1 MSVTAPEGFVAS
13 GCHAGI
19 KRRRFDMALLAA
31 EDRKPV
37 PCAAVFTQNKF
48 VAPPVEFDRALLA
61 ASGGTAAAVIV
72 NSGNANAGTGEAG
85 YRDAEA
91 MGAAAADALGIDK
104 GSVLVCSTGI
114 IGTPLPMK
122 PILVAAPKLAKQLSV
137 DGATDAAKG
146 ILTTDHKPK
155 QVVIRGSSFTVGG
168 MAKGCGM
175 IAPNM
180 ATMLAFLTTD
190 ADVPRELMQ
199 RALKAAADQ
208 TFNTLTVDGATST
221 NDTAMLFASGKRGP
235 ADPDE
240 FTNAIV
246 AACRD
251 LTMQMAHDGEG
262 VTRVALLEVTGAQ
275 NVEEARI
282 AAKAIADNNLIKCS
296 WNGGDP
302 YWGRILAAAGS
313 CGVAMDVAKSSV
325 SYGGVV
331 VARGGVGIDHDAQAV
346 SEHMMLP
353 TISITV
359 DLAAGGAAGSAIGV
373 DLGIGY
379 IKENVTTS

>member
-19 KRRRFDMALLAA
+19 KRRRFDMALLAT

-48 VAPPVEFDRALLA
+48 VAPPVELDRALLA
-61 ASGGTAAAVIV
+61 ASGGKAAAVIV

-91 MGAAAADALGIDK
+91 MGASAADALGIDK
-104 GSVLVCSTGI
+104 GAVLVCSTGI

-122 PILVAAPKLAKQLSV
+122 PILAAAPKLAKNLSV

-146 ILTTDHKPK
+146 ILTTDHKTK

-190 ADVPRELMQ
+190 ADVPRDLMQ

-221 NDTAMLFASGKRGP
+221 NDTAMLFASGKRGA
-235 ADPDE
+235 ADADE
-240 FTNAIV
+240 FMNVVA

-262 VTRVALLEVTGAQ
+262 VTRVALLEITGAKTA
-275 NVEEARI
+275 EEARI

-313 CGVAMDVAKSSV
+313 SGVAMDVAKSGV

-331 VARGGVGIDHDAQAV
+331 VARGGVGIGHDAQAV
-346 SEHMMLP
+346 SEHMMQA
-353 TISITV
+353 TISIGV
-359 DLAAGGAAGSAIGV
+359 DLGAGGAAGSAIGV

>member
-1 MSVTAPEGFVAS
+1 MSVTAAEGFVAS
-13 GCHAGI
+13 GLHAGI
-19 KRRRFDMALLAA
+19 KRRRFDMALLAT
-31 EDRKPV
+31 DDCKPV

-48 VAPPVEFDRALLA
+48 VAPPVELDRALLA
-61 ASGGTAAAVIV
+61 AGGGRAAAVIV
-72 NSGNANAGTGEAG
+72 NSGNANAGTGEQG

-91 MGAAAADALGIDK
+91 MGAAAADALGIDE

-114 IGTPLPMK
+114 IGTPLPME
-122 PILVAAPKLAKQLSV
+122 PILAAAPKLAKQLSV
-137 DGATDAAKG
+137 DGGDDAAKG
-146 ILTTDHKPK
+146 ILTTDHKAK
-155 QVVIRGSSFTVGG
+155 QVVIRGSGFIVGG

-190 ADVPRELMQ
+190 ADVPLELMQ
-199 RALKAAADQ
+199 SALKAASDQ
-208 TFNTLTVDGATST
+208 TFNTLSVDGATST
-221 NDTAMLFASGKRGP
+221 NDTAMLFASGKRGK

-262 VTRVALLEVTGAQ
+262 VTRVALLDITGALT
-275 NVEEARI
+275 VEEARI

-331 VARGGVGIDHDAQAV
+331 VARGGVGIEHDAQAV

-359 DLAAGGAAGSAIGV
+359 DLGAGGAAGSAIGV

>member
-19 KRRRFDMALLAA
+19 KRRRFDMALLATG
-31 EDRKPV
+31 DRKPV

-48 VAPPVEFDRALLA
+48 VAPPVELDRALLA
-61 ASGGTAAAVIV
+61 ASGGKAAAVIV
-72 NSGNANAGTGEAG
+72 NSGNANAGTGTEG
-85 YRDAEA
+85 YKNAEA

-104 GSVLVCSTGI
+104 SGVLVCSTGI
-114 IGTPLPMK
+114 IGTPLPMQ
-122 PILVAAPKLAKQLSV
+122 PILTAAPKLAKNLSV

-146 ILTTDHKPK
+146 ILTTDHTPK

-199 RALKAAADQ
+199 RALKAASDQ
-208 TFNTLTVDGATST
+208 TFNTLSIDGATST
-221 NDTAMLFASGKRGP
+221 NDTAMLFASGKRGK

-240 FTNAIV
+240 FTNAVV

-262 VTRVALLEVTGAQ
+262 VTRVALLDITGAQ
-275 NVEEARI
+275 SVEEARI

-331 VARGGVGIDHDAQAV
+331 VARGGVGIEHDAQAV

-353 TISITV
+353 TISIGV
-359 DLAAGGAAGSAIGV
+359 DLGAGGAAGSAIGV

>member
-19 KRRRFDMALLAA
+19 KRRRFDMALLAT

-48 VAPPVEFDRALLA
+48 VAPPVELDRALLA
-61 ASGGTAAAVIV
+61 ASGGKAAAVIV
-72 NSGNANAGTGEAG
+72 NSGNANAGTGEDG

-91 MGAAAADALGIDK
+91 MGAAAANALGIDK
-104 GSVLVCSTGI
+104 AGVLVCSTGI

-122 PILVAAPKLAKQLSV
+122 PILAAAPKLAKQLSV

-221 NDTAMLFASGKRGP
+221 NDTAMLFASGKRGA
-235 ADPDE
+235 ADADE
-240 FTNAIV
+240 FMNAV
-246 AACRD
+246 AAACRD

-262 VTRVALLEVTGAQ
+262 VTRVALLDVTGAKS
-275 NVEEARI
+275 VEEARI

-331 VARGGVGIDHDAQAV
+331 VARGGVGIGHDAQVV

-353 TISITV
+353 TISIGV
-359 DLAAGGAAGSAIGV
+359 DLGAGGAAGSAIGV

>member
-19 KRRRFDMALLAA
+19 KRRRFDMALLAT
-31 EDRKPV
+31 EDRKAV
-37 PCAAVFTQNKF
+37 SCAAVFTQNKF
-48 VAPPVEFDRALLA
+48 VAPPVELDRALLA
-61 ASGGTAAAVIV
+61 ASGGKAAAVIV
-72 NSGNANAGTGEAG
+72 NSGNANAGTGEDG

-104 GSVLVCSTGI
+104 GAVLVCSTGI

-122 PILVAAPKLAKQLSV
+122 PILAAAPKLAKNLSV

-146 ILTTDHKPK
+146 ILTTDHKTK

-190 ADVPRELMQ
+190 ADVPRDLMQ

-221 NDTAMLFASGKRGP
+221 NDTAMLFASGKRGA
-235 ADPDE
+235 ADADE
-240 FTNAIV
+240 FMNVVA

-262 VTRVALLEVTGAQ
+262 VTRVALLEITGAKTA
-275 NVEEARI
+275 EEARI

-353 TISITV
+353 SISIGV
-359 DLAAGGAAGSAIGV
+359 DLGAGGAAGSAIGV